1 MEETGSDLTRRLAGL
16 NPFSLSGIVHWI
28 DILLVTFLLFRVI
41 KLIRGRQ
48 AWRVVWGV
56 VTFLLALYLSDRLG
70 LTTVHY
76 VLDKVAVLA
85 PVALAILFLP
95 ELRQAIEGFA
105 RLGLWS
111 ERLLMFESGP
121 TSSPIDE
128 IVAAVAAM
136 SERHVGA
143 LIVLERQA
151 VLEDVV
157 ATGVRLDAQVSAA
170 LLEAIFYG
178 ENPLHD
184 GAVVIRNDKIVAAAC
199 RLPLSESAT
208 VARHM
213 HMRHRAGLG
222 VTEHSDCVV
231 VVVSEERGTYSVA
244 IDGRMKSMQDMTELR
259 EELRHVLGLVKPVPH
274 RPAARVRRNGK

>member
-1 MEETGSDLTRRLAGL
+1 MEETGNDLARRLQGL
-16 NPFSLSGIVHWI
+16 NPFSLSGVVHWI

-76 VLDKVAVLA
+76 VLDKVALLA

-111 ERLLMFESGP
+111 ERLLVFEGAP
-121 TSSPIDE
+121 TPSPVEE
-128 IVAAVAAM
+128 IVAAVSAMAAK
-136 SERHVGA
+136 HVGCI
-143 LIVLERQA
+143 IVLERQA
-151 VLEDVV
+151 ALESVV
-157 ATGVRLDAQVSAA
+157 ATGVRLDAQVSAT
-170 LLEAIFYG
+170 LLESIFYG

-199 RLPLSESAT
+199 RLPLSESAS

-222 VTEHSDCVV
+222 VTEQSDSVV
-231 VVVSEERGTYSVA
+231 VVVSEERGAYSVA
-244 IDGRMKSMQDMTELR
+244 IDGRMRPAVDEADLAHQLR
-259 EELRHVLGLVKPVPH
+259 SALGLVETQPRRAK
-274 RPAARVRRNGK
+274 ARKVGK